1 MRCNSSG
8 RRGPIAWHTSPINVQ
23 RTQQA
28 LKILIDDFVVNPTYQ
43 DTVTSIEALNE
54 PGGFIGGNILDVTKQ
69 YYYDSY
75 GALRWPYGT
84 SKQADTLLRSVK
96 LQFASTAR
104 RLTTPIQSA
113 RRIPGSCHL
122 LARLYA

>member
-1 MRCNSSG
+1 M
-8 RRGPIAWHTSPINVQ
+8 Q
-23 RTQQA
+23 RTRQA

-84 SKQADTLLRSVK
+84 SRQSDTLLR
-96 LQFASTAR
+96 
-104 RLTTPIQSA
+104 
-113 RRIPGSCHL
+113 
-122 LARLYA
+122 